1 VSPSMSPPMS
11 PRSRAAADA
20 AWMREALRLAARARG
35 RTAPNP
41 MVGGVVVRG
50 SQRIGSGYH
59 ARLGGL
65 HGEASALR
73 NARGRARGATLYVNL
88 EPCAHHGRQPPCVEA
103 VLEAGVARVVVG
115 MRDPDP
121 RTAGRSIRR
130 LRAAGV
136 QVTVGVEEAA
146 CRELNRGF
154 RSRVERGRPFTTLKL
169 AASLDGRIAT
179 ASGDSRWITG
189 ALARGRVHGW
199 RRGCDAVAVGSGTA
213 LADDPE
219 LTARERGRVVHRPAR
234 VLVDSGLRVPAGA
247 RVFKSRGRALVLTTR
262 AAPARAAAR
271 LEAAGAELLRVR
283 ARRGRVDLPAGWQA
297 LGRAGVNDLLVE
309 GGGGLA
315 AALLRS
321 GLVDQLRL
329 FVAPVLIGGDG
340 RELLES
346 LGVRRLA
353 SAPRLE
359 LSSVSRVG
367 DDLLLTASLSQ
378 W

>member
-1 VSPSMSPPMS
+1 MS
-11 PRSRAAADA
+11 PRSRAATAATAATAADE

-50 SQRIGSGYH
+50 SRRIASGYH

-88 EPCAHHGRQPPCVEA
+88 EPCAHHGRQPPCVDA

-115 MRDPDP
+115 LRDPDP

-130 LRAAGV
+130 LRSAGV
-136 QVTVGVEEAA
+136 EVTVGVEEDA

-179 ASGDSRWITG
+179 ASGESRWITG
-189 ALARGRVHGW
+189 TTARGLVHAW
-199 RRGCDAVAVGSGTA
+199 RRGSDAVAVGSGTA
-213 LADDPE
+213 IADDPE
-219 LTARERGRVVHRPAR
+219 LTARERGRVVHRPVR
-234 VLVDSGLRVPAGA
+234 VLVDSGLRVGAGA
-247 RVFKSRGRALVLTTR
+247 RIFRSRGRALVLTTR

-283 ARRGRVDLPAGWQA
+283 ARGGRIDLAAGWQA
-297 LGRAGVNDLLVE
+297 LGRAGLNDLLVE

-321 GLVDQLRL
+321 GLVDELRL
-329 FVAPVLIGGDG
+329 FLAPVLIGGDG
-340 RELLES
+340 REVLES

-359 LSSVSRVG
+359 LASARRVG
-367 DDLLLTASLSQ
+367 EDLLL
-378 W
+378 